1 MYKDNI
7 FLIKMK
13 VDISIVNK
21 NNYWQIQQK
30 NVKVLRSKAFYGIIL
45 L

>member
-7 FLIKMK
+7 FIIKMK

-30 NVKVLRSKAFYGIIL
+30 NCKSLA
-45 L
+45 